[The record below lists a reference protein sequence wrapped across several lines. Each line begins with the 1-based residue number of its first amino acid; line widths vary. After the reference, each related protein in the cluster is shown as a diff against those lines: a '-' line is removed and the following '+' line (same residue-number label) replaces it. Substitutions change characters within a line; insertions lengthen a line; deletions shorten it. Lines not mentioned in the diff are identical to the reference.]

1 MRNSWHENPV
11 PTKPGED
18 SVHSACVLDGILD
31 ALLLDLGVSPGGEF
45 ILESVEWRKIDS
57 VPAAY
62 GATAREAV
70 GELFRSNERDR
81 LGLSGDEHAV

>member
-1 MRNSWHENPV
+1 
-11 PTKPGED
+11 
-18 SVHSACVLDGILD
+18 VHSACVLDGILD